1 MKRRVAAQV
10 NGLDFHSRIKKRSH
24 STLEQTCFGCL
35 EFDQVS
41 FSWPNEVNVINECS
55 FSIDKPGLWMLV
67 GKNGSGKSTLFR
79 LISGLIRPNSGKILC
94 SLKSSMVCQNP
105 DHQLLMPTCKS
116 ELMLSVPKI
125 IQQNNSV
132 DLIQYALEK
141 VDLGNMLDR
150 PIHTLSGGQK
160 QRLALAGAIVS
171 NSNLLLLDEPTA
183 LLDTES
189 QNSVLRTIK
198 KLTTSPSDPM
208 TAIWITHRLDE
219 LYFCDG
225 AAIVRN
231 GGVSNWNSGSKVF
244 QELKSLALR

>member
-1 MKRRVAAQV
+1 LDQT
-10 NGLDFHSRIKKRSH
+10 GLSF
-24 STLEQTCFGCL
+24 L

-41 FSWPNEVNVINECS
+41 FSWPNGVKVIDKCS
-55 FSIDKPGLWMLV
+55 FSIDRPGLWMLV

-79 LISGLIRPNSGKILC
+79 LINGSIRPKSGKVFC
-94 SLKSSMVCQNP
+94 YLKPSMVYQNP

-116 ELMLSVPKI
+116 EMMLSVPKTI
-125 IQQNNSV
+125 PQSNIF
-132 DLIQYALEK
+132 DLIQSSLEK
-141 VDLGNMLDR
+141 VDLGEMLDR

>member
-1 MKRRVAAQV
+1 MDQT
-10 NGLDFHSRIKKRSH
+10 GLSF
-24 STLEQTCFGCL
+24 L

-41 FSWPNEVNVINECS
+41 FSWPNGVKVIDKCS

-79 LISGLIRPNSGKILC
+79 LINGSISPKSGKVFC
-94 SLKSSMVCQNP
+94 YLKPSMVYQNP

-116 ELMLSVPKI
+116 ELMLSVPKTI
-125 IQQNNSV
+125 PQSNLPY
-132 DLIQYALEK
+132 LIQSSLEK
-141 VDLGNMLDR
+141 VDLGEMLDR

-198 KLTTSPSDPM
+198 KLTTSSSDPM